1 MTSIPDHSPQ
11 GITSIL
17 DTDLYKLTMQCA
29 VLRSYPDADC
39 TYAFTN
45 RTPDLKLTRRGF
57 EWLQER
63 VSELSNLRL
72 TVDEANFLT
81 EKCPYLPPAYIAYL
95 TKFRFRPDE
104 QLVLT
109 FTPPEDGVPE
119 DQEFGDL
126 KIDVQGKWVETILY
140 EIPLLVLVSEC
151 YFRFSNT
158 DWDYTG
164 QEEKAYNK
172 GIQLLNN
179 GCVFSEFGTRR
190 RRSYHTQELVLRG
203 LIRAQEAYSQQNPGG
218 GKGALSGTSNVHF
231 AHRFNLAPIG
241 TVAHEW
247 MMGIAALTGTYKSAN
262 ETALREWVSC
272 FGKNLSIAL
281 TDTFG
286 TPQFLQCFQKPCALL
301 SPPQTYAEVFTGV
314 RQDSGD
320 PTEFVKLMRRFYDSV
335 GIKEKKTIVFSDSL
349 DVEKCLEYKQTA
361 ETHGFT
367 TSFGVGTF
375 LTNDFVHKGPKLQ
388 GKKSIPLNIVIKIAS
403 ANGKPAIKISDNI
416 GKNTGDKEEV
426 KRVKVELG
434 YEEKQW
440 EEGDEMWRWGGK
452 EKK

>member
-1 MTSIPDHSPQ
+1 M
-11 GITSIL
+11 
-17 DTDLYKLTMQCA
+17 
-29 VLRSYPDADC
+29 
-39 TYAFTN
+39 
-45 RTPDLKLTRRGF
+45 
-57 EWLQER
+57 
-63 VSELSNLRL
+63 
-72 TVDEANFLT
+72 
-81 EKCPYLPPAYIAYL
+81 
-95 TKFRFRPDE
+95 
-104 QLVLT
+104 
-109 FTPPEDGVPE
+109 
-119 DQEFGDL
+119 
-126 KIDVQGKWVETILY
+126 
-140 EIPLLVLVSEC
+140 LVSEC

-158 DWDYTG
+158 DWDYSG
-164 QEEKAYNK
+164 QEEKAYEK
-172 GIQLLNN
+172 GIKLLNN
-179 GCVFSEFGTRR
+179 GCIFSEFGTRR

-203 LIRAQEAYSQQNPGG
+203 LLRAQETYTQQG
-218 GKGALSGTSNVHF
+218 GKGGALSGTSNVHF

-301 SPPQTYAEVFTGV
+301 SPPQTYAEVFAGV

-349 DVEKCLEYKQTA
+349 DVEKCLEYKETA
-361 ETHGFT
+361 EARGFT

-375 LTNDFVHKGPKLQ
+375 LTNDFVHKNPKLK

-416 GKNTGDKEEV
+416 AKNTGDMEEV

-452 EKK
+452 EK